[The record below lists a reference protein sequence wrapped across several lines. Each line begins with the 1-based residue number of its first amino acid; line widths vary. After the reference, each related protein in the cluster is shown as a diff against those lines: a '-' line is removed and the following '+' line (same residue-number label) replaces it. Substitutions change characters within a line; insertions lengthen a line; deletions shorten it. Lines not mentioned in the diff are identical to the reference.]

1 MSLKV
6 AASIT
11 KNHLKVT
18 NNFILDI
25 DEDKT
30 FLQILKEN
38 LNFTDY
44 SDNAL
49 IQVVV
54 NNIDLKSEFT
64 TDLTST
70 PSSIK
75 PFVKVAFIHFK
86 ISEIVT
92 KPKEPLPPKNDA
104 FKQLMAGGSQK
115 IQPLKETDQ
124 KIKLH
129 NELAKDFAV
138 SQGYSN
144 DSASDALKLLSE
156 SLWYLDGRW
165 DQIERARSDR
175 GIKFPN
181 IPQR

>member
-54 NNIDLKSEFT
+54 NNMDLKSEFT

-75 PFVKVAFIHFK
+75 PFV
-86 ISEIVT
+86 
-92 KPKEPLPPKNDA
+92 N
-104 FKQLMAGGSQK
+104 
-115 IQPLKETDQ
+115 
-124 KIKLH
+124 
-129 NELAKDFAV
+129 
-138 SQGYSN
+138 
-144 DSASDALKLLSE
+144 ALIFQTSYGKCRNTQD
-156 SLWYLDGRW
+156 Y
-165 DQIERARSDR
+165 
-175 GIKFPN
+175 N
-181 IPQR
+181 N